1 MKIEVHC
8 FYEAGEDISR
18 VFTIFHDLCYI
29 ERSCIVF
36 EMQQK
41 ADSGIRTQPDP
52 VIPPPV
58 IHAPQR
64 TEKKI
69 PSLAITAQKTQ
80 KACLNCGK
88 PFSGIGNHCSKK
100 CGQKTWYDRNHPPKP
115 IENKKPDTVKQGNEI
130 VNTEKHRTA
139 ERDRKQDEIL
149 KQIKKE
155 IPIKRTPPVLER
167 DIV

>member
-8 FYEAGEDISR
+8 FYEAGEDIGR

-36 EMQQK
+36 EMQEK

-58 IHAPQR
+58 IQSPQR
-64 TEKKI
+64 AEKKI
-69 PSLAITAQKTQ
+69 PSQATAPQKS
-80 KACLNCGK
+80 CLNCGK
-88 PFSGIGNHCSKK
+88 PFSGYGNHCSKK

-115 IENKKPDTVKQGNEI
+115 IENKKPESVKHGNEN

-139 ERDRKQDEIL
+139 EQDRKQNEIL
-149 KQIKKE
+149 KQIQKE